1 MSAYDL
7 SPDKA
12 IVKLLDDQ
20 KYDCNQEA
28 VITALINKKQ
38 INFGAQWPHI
48 FDGEKLALAIKD
60 RDSDESDN
68 TIWTTVDICV
78 QPSSET
84 RPSKSVQVWCLYY
97 LVNGIMDFLPNI
109 FCRN

>member
-7 SPDKA
+7 SSNKA
-12 IVKLLDDQ
+12 IVLLLHILG
-20 KYDCNQEA
+20 YDCNQEA
-28 VITALINKKQ
+28 VITTLINKKQ

-48 FDGEKLALAIKD
+48 FHGEKLALAIND
-60 RDSDESDN
+60 RDSDEGDD

-84 RPSKSVQVWCLYY
+84 RPSKSVQVWCL
-97 LVNGIMDFLPNI
+97 VFILPG
-109 FCRN
+109 

>member
-38 INFGAQWPHI
+38 INFEAQWPHI
-48 FDGEKLALAIKD
+48 FHGEKLALAIKD
-60 RDSDESDN
+60 KDPESDA

-97 LVNGIMDFLPNI
+97 LVDGIMDFLPNI

>member
-12 IVKLLDDQ
+12 IVLLLHIQ
-20 KYDCNQEA
+20 GYDCNQEA

-38 INFGAQWPHI
+38 INFGAQWPDNFHQ
-48 FDGEKLALAIKD
+48 ERLALAIKD
-60 RDSDESDN
+60 KDPNESDA

-78 QPSSET
+78 RPSSET
-84 RPSKSVQVWCLYY
+84 RPSKSVQVWS
-97 LVNGIMDFLPNI
+97 
-109 FCRN
+109 